1 MKKIWM
7 FVKTKFLTKKFL
19 SFGIIGVINTG
30 IHLAVYWLF
39 YNLLAF
45 KGITLDLG
53 LLNTNLGSFLSNVVA
68 FIVASVFSYFANVIV
83 TFKPAKKSGKQFS
96 FVMGVFV
103 LRMIASSILT
113 AVFDGIMLKWIL
125 QTPDYVHSWM
135 SVIAPFFASALMIPV
150 AYFALEYVFKKTGE
164 ATPDSAQKDGKKS

>member
-30 IHLAVYWLF
+30 IHLAVYWLCF
-39 YNLLAF
+39 NPLAF
-45 KGITLDLG
+45 QSITLDLG
-53 LLNTNLGSFLSNVVA
+53 VLDTNLGAFLSNSVA

-83 TFKPAKKSGKQFS
+83 TFKPARKSGKQFS

-103 LRMIASSILT
+103 LRMIVSSLLT
-113 AVFDGIMLKWIL
+113 GAFNFIMLRWIL
-125 QTPDYVHSWM
+125 QTPNYVHSWM

-164 ATPDSAQKDGKKS
+164 ATPDSTQKDGKNS